1 MCLGVMPGP
10 AVGSTYGLTEF
21 VELGNAT
28 IRGDIG
34 TFDRILHAHQANF
47 VRLGVYL
54 VLEQVKMI
62 AYRNLFLRIF
72 KLQNSTRLSLH
83 TFVSALQWMG
93 QETDLDEVEC
103 VLTNLIYQNKIKGY
117 ISHEKRFLI
126 VSKTDPFPKTA
137 IVKPHN

>member
-10 AVGSTYGLTEF
+10 AISTVYGLTEF
-21 VELGNAT
+21 VDLGNAT
-28 IRGDIG
+28 IRGDLG
-34 TFDRILHAHQANF
+34 TFDRLLQQHQASF

-72 KLQNSTRLSLH
+72 KLQNSTRLSLQ
-83 TFVSALQWMG
+83 TFVQALEWMG
-93 QETDLDEVEC
+93 QITELDEVEC

-126 VSKTDPFPKTA
+126 VSKTEPFPKNA
-137 IVKPHN
+137 VVKLPV

>member
-1 MCLGVMPGP
+1 MCLGIMPGS
-10 AVGSTYGLTEF
+10 AVGTVYGLTEF

-34 TFDRILHAHQANF
+34 TFDRLLQQHQASF

-62 AYRNLFLRIF
+62 TYRNLFLKVF
-72 KLQNSTRLSLH
+72 KLQNSTRLSLQ
-83 TFVSALQWMG
+83 TFVSALEWMG
-93 QETDLDEVEC
+93 QETDIDEVEC

-126 VSKTDPFPKTA
+126 VSKTDPFPKSA
-137 IVKPHN
+137 IVKPPN